1 MIWYVIGAAAR
12 VMLAP
17 GAADPARLAVDEVKA
32 LLYNP
37 DQLSRVAHY
46 RADYAAKKQQLEL
59 SLSSAVRTQVNDT
72 IGIIIVSIIPYD
84 DTDMVI

>member
-1 MIWYVIGAAAR
+1 
-12 VMLAP
+12 MLAP

-46 RADYAAKKQQLEL
+46 RADYATKKQQLEL
-59 SLSSAVRTQVNDT
+59 SLSSAVRTQVRT
-72 IGIIIVSIIPYD
+72 
-84 DTDMVI
+84 